1 MMNQSF
7 IRVLVYSDKKV
18 FEANFHEMGNI
29 TERGYE
35 VFGYIFH
42 TFCEKCHE
50 GKPIKNVTHWMYL
63 PKKPKTD
70 SAILK
75 Q

>member
-1 MMNQSF
+1 MKWISVKDKLPTIRYMMNQSF
-7 IRVLVYSDKKV
+7 IRVLVYSDKK
-18 FEANFHEMGNI
+18 
-29 TERGYE
+29 